1 MLEEEILMVSIV
13 IPVYGSE
20 KILPSLTD
28 QIIIAMESSRYQYEV
43 ILVCDASPDKS
54 WDVITQLCADDSHI
68 KGILLRVNAGQHNAL
83 MAGFRVASGSVIVT
97 MDDDLQHSPSN
108 IVSLVEIISD
118 GNDAAYGK
126 FISRNHPL
134 WKRVGSKIND
144 VCSAYLLDKDPS
156 LYLSP
161 FRAFSKDISV
171 EIQRYEGPY
180 VYIDGLIVGCTRKIV
195 EVDVPHYERFSG
207 KSSYGL
213 RKSISLW
220 LKMATSFSITPLRL
234 TSMAGLFFSALGFFM
249 AFLLIVQKFT
259 TDAMPIG
266 WSSIVVTILIIGGI
280 QMMAIGMIGEYLG
293 RALLTINRRPQYVIG
308 DEVGF
313 GGKVVK

>member
-1 MLEEEILMVSIV
+1 MLEEKILTVSIV

-54 WDVITQLCADDSHI
+54 WDVITQLCADNSHI

-83 MAGFRVASGSVIVT
+83 MAGFREASGSVIVT

-108 IVSLVEIISD
+108 IVSLVETISD

-144 VCSAYLLDKDPS
+144 VFSAYLLDKDPS

>member
-144 VCSAYLLDKDPS
+144 VFSAYLLDKDPS

>member
-1 MLEEEILMVSIV
+1 MGKEKILTVSIV

-28 QIIIAMESSRYQYEV
+28 QIIIAMDSSRYQYEV

-54 WDVITQLCADDSHI
+54 WDVISQLCADHSHI

-83 MAGFRVASGSVIVT
+83 MAGFREASGSIIVT

-108 IVSLVEIISD
+108 IMSLIEAILD

-126 FISRNHPL
+126 FISRNHPI
-134 WKRVGSKIND
+134 WKRVGSKINGTF
-144 VCSAYLLDKDPS
+144 SSYLLGKDPS

-180 VYIDGLIVGCTRKIV
+180 VYIDGLILGCTRKVV

-220 LKMATSFSITPLRL
+220 LKMATSFSVTPLRL
-234 TSMAGLFFSALGFFM
+234 TSFVGLFFSALGFFM
-249 AFLLIVQKFT
+249 AFLLIIQKFT
-259 TDAMPIG
+259 LNAMPVG

-280 QMMAIGMIGEYLG
+280 QMMAIGVIGEYLG
-293 RALLTINRRPQYVIG
+293 RALLTINRRPQYVIS
-308 DEVGF
+308 DQVGF
-313 GGKVVK
+313 VSKSLK

>member
-1 MLEEEILMVSIV
+1 MLEEKILTVSIV

-54 WDVITQLCADDSHI
+54 WDVITQLCADNSHI

-83 MAGFRVASGSVIVT
+83 MAGFREASGSVIVT

-108 IVSLVEIISD
+108 IVSLVEKISD

-144 VCSAYLLDKDPS
+144 VFSAYLLDKDPS

-220 LKMATSFSITPLRL
+220 LKMSTSFSITPLRL

-259 TDAMPIG
+259 TDAMPTG